1 MRCCRWVAIGLALGV
16 AATAAAFAKEPP
28 EGRVCGRSGCK
39 ALTQEQLHAVTS
51 WWSDPFS
58 QRRQPRPA
66 PFFRI
71 VVEYEAP
78 DGRKPI
84 RWTLVYVPE
93 HEAIR
98 VAQNRVPPYATGIGP
113 YWRTVPESA
122 RAGLARTVAGV
133 TPYLPSPSWHTCT
146 PTVARPPAPDP
157 ALPSFNYGNATIR
170 VALVPAN
177 GRIVAGRLPG
187 GGTRATINDDGSID
201 AKFGW
206 WRAGN
211 GKIRITGRRVDAPAP
226 PLRAHVPDGYGTGFQ
241 ATGLTFPTT
250 GCWRV
255 TGRYAGAAVTFT
267 VLVTKSRL
275 GP

>member
-1 MRCCRWVAIGLALGV
+1 MTYRLVVTGLALGV
-16 AATAAAFAKEPP
+16 ALTAAALAKGPP
-28 EGRVCGRSGCK
+28 EGRACGRSGCK
-39 ALTQEQLHAVTS
+39 VLTREQLHAVTG
-51 WWSDPFS
+51 WWSEPFS
-58 QRRQPRPA
+58 QRRQPRAA
-66 PFFRI
+66 PFFRT
-71 VVEYEAP
+71 VVEYQAP
-78 DGRKPI
+78 DGREPI
-84 RWTLVYVPE
+84 RWTLLYVPA
-93 HEAIR
+93 HDAMR
-98 VAQNRVPPYATGIGP
+98 VAQSRVPPYATGIGP

-122 RAGLARTVAGV
+122 RAGLARTVAGL
-133 TPYLPSPSWHTCT
+133 TPYLPSQSWQTCV
-146 PTVARPPAPDP
+146 PTVAHSPAPDP

-170 VALVPAN
+170 VALVPPN

-187 GGTRATINDDGSID
+187 GGTRATINADGSID

-226 PLRAHVPDGYGTGFQ
+226 PLRAHVPDGYSRGFQ

-255 TGRYAGAAVTFT
+255 TGRYASAALTFT